1 MHALS
6 QLASAPFTRSA
17 ADDSDTRR
25 SDDKPVATSRISLLA
40 SLPVA
45 ASSSSLMSAASFSS
59 IAPPPP
65 SPSVAGLTGP
75 SAGALG
81 LQANSAKTP
90 PQTGESAPT
99 PSNSSRSR
107 HINIQP
113 LVLPLPP
120 TPPASN
126 AQDSSMTTPLPA
138 PDQGFAS
145 NATKA
150 RTPSSSATSATP
162 PPLPPP
168 ISTSSTQ
175 HSAQILRSQV
185 AHTLNKTLQ
194 LEHSLTYRELQSY
207 EKQLQTLHLEA
218 IHSRRG
224 FIAAVEALRARRRE
238 MEDIFGERCAVEG
251 IIRHLRSRLEGLRM
265 RIMEGGK
272 GGIIET
278 GIPTSSAIH
287 LLSDDY
293 APLSAAAA
301 IGGDYGPRNPGRL
314 SGMDYTPQ
322 SAPLGGGMNPVPGHY
337 SSSSRGIEFENLQQN
352 DQQESNEMY
361 NMRRHSSPGQAFAHG
376 VTPAH
381 VIEKTRD
388 SLQQKATLPNSAPLL
403 DYLETG
409 DNADGIDVADFE
421 EFGDC
426 NDLTMSCARENAV
439 DNTDNTIG
447 DDSKENTKPGS
458 SRLASNSLAFEL
470 SPEFSKPSSTS
481 SASSLRISTNLQSSA
496 EETLQQVKSQQAL
509 QQQLYQN
516 QHYHALQQQQQ
527 DQKQQQQPFMFPSIN
542 MTRLHSTGQ
551 LANVKPAKNSDISA
565 FRRSSLGLSVND
577 TMSPNLVGDAP
588 SSSATTTTSPTAVG
602 GAIACAMYQRGQCLG
617 TGSEGCSA
625 QHICVRCGGTH
636 PVILCKKDRN
646 VCVKWNM
653 EGSNLD
659 NYLMEYI
666 AKRRADGLVDDD
678 LLRMELQLTHS
689 LPSSTI
695 LGTTPILAS
704 GTSTTNAGSSLATTP
719 NPTHGAMML
728 PPLPFSSSAVFSTHS
743 SSYSGNTGNGGSSGV
758 VHLGAPLAVQ
768 TSGLQTQQHQSQQ
781 NLGMRGV
788 DHPMH
793 IAAAQAAMRVVSG
806 GGCNSA
812 GSNGGRDPYVMQQSP
827 MLMMGTGMYGVYGNN
842 SVNGTTGPGKRQNT
856 SAGGTSS
863 SFDGASLLT
872 ESERM
877 MVCRDYNNFKC
888 ESADEMSLG
897 QVGSNAEQ
905 AFTLLDS
912 IQSGAPIPSANF
924 RDHPVMSAP
933 ESFEGPDVVSMDRF
947 SRPLTSSVL
956 RRAAL
961 QLNDHHTSLSHFAF
975 APPNG
980 DDDDECRE
988 DDYRR
993 GAAVTVASAGT
1004 MRLRQRYPRSY
1015 ARMSRALGLQQQAP
1029 AENEQATLAGAD
1041 WRQGDAGMD
1050 SNTASEEA
1058 SVVNRLVDQVLIELG
1073 VGASGDGT
1081 VLPLP
1086 PPLPPPPPP
1095 PLRRDRQ
1102 QQQHLRPRFTT
1113 VFQQR
1118 TLVAGDRPAVPAIPA
1133 FHAFAP
1139 HAGLFRDAVAMP
1151 SPLTSDRLDAVRRVT
1166 AAILGCEDDSLFPDA
1181 TTTCLTFI
1189 RASPS
1194 LSEHYQFV
1202 DQTVISPAEI
1212 IGNNR
1217 LQQASQPA
1225 RQLSG
1230 SGVNFQKTGELPY
1243 LEWLRSRS
1251 LVDSNGNSISN
1262 LNESVPS
1269 LLSANDCGGLVDGKE
1284 TEACGFDIPEGGM
1297 EILMRLVFDADGNH
1311 RAMTPEDVVCVFE
1324 EWDSKLG
1331 CSVTAKVTSD
1341 VEIEVVPHLHDDKVS
1356 QKPAVRDVWR
1366 GQRSRLTSAYP
1377 ATLSTHSQASAGTR
1391 TSKDVVPTKV
1401 LLAPAETHFRAVS
1414 ESRIFASNIVKF
1426 KRALLAQQPKPTDP
1440 DTPSCGADCATE
1452 QAPPTA
1458 TFAPQ
1463 NFECEQQADKT
1474 RNDQTAAALPPAGSA
1489 AQSRAIV
1496 DIDTADGGAGSVRP
1510 EVAGP
1515 ACSRGTVA
1523 ADARSTRS
1531 SYYRRKLPESCTSF
1545 DSDAG
1550 RLTFAQAVAGE
1561 HMEIFFV
1568 LAMQFATQSEP
1579 AYCGLGTLVMVLN
1592 SLQVD
1597 PLRQWKGVWREVSF
1611 QRSLF
1616 FPGFTDLSHAGGTT
1630 KTFCKYALSY
1640 RPCKLME

>member
-1 MHALS
+1 MPRE
-6 QLASAPFTRSA
+6 API
-17 ADDSDTRR
+17 
-25 SDDKPVATSRISLLA
+25 P
-40 SLPVA
+40 
-45 ASSSSLMSAASFSS
+45 
-59 IAPPPP
+59 
-65 SPSVAGLTGP
+65 G
-75 SAGALG
+75 
-81 LQANSAKTP
+81 TP
-90 PQTGESAPT
+90 LEE
-99 PSNSSRSR
+99 SR
-107 HINIQP
+107 HPN
-113 LVLPLPP
+113 
-120 TPPASN
+120 T
-126 AQDSSMTTPLPA
+126 
-138 PDQGFAS
+138 
-145 NATKA
+145 
-150 RTPSSSATSATP
+150 
-162 PPLPPP
+162 
-168 ISTSSTQ
+168 
-175 HSAQILRSQV
+175 
-185 AHTLNKTLQ
+185 AH
-194 LEHSLTYRELQSY
+194 
-207 EKQLQTLHLEA
+207 
-218 IHSRRG
+218 
-224 FIAAVEALRARRRE
+224 
-238 MEDIFGERCAVEG
+238 
-251 IIRHLRSRLEGLRM
+251 
-265 RIMEGGK
+265 
-272 GGIIET
+272 
-278 GIPTSSAIH
+278 
-287 LLSDDY
+287 
-293 APLSAAAA
+293 
-301 IGGDYGPRNPGRL
+301 
-314 SGMDYTPQ
+314 
-322 SAPLGGGMNPVPGHY
+322 
-337 SSSSRGIEFENLQQN
+337 
-352 DQQESNEMY
+352 
-361 NMRRHSSPGQAFAHG
+361 
-376 VTPAH
+376 
-381 VIEKTRD
+381 
-388 SLQQKATLPNSAPLL
+388 
-403 DYLETG
+403 
-409 DNADGIDVADFE
+409 
-421 EFGDC
+421 
-426 NDLTMSCARENAV
+426 
-439 DNTDNTIG
+439 
-447 DDSKENTKPGS
+447 
-458 SRLASNSLAFEL
+458 
-470 SPEFSKPSSTS
+470 
-481 SASSLRISTNLQSSA
+481 
-496 EETLQQVKSQQAL
+496 
-509 QQQLYQN
+509 
-516 QHYHALQQQQQ
+516 
-527 DQKQQQQPFMFPSIN
+527 
-542 MTRLHSTGQ
+542 
-551 LANVKPAKNSDISA
+551 
-565 FRRSSLGLSVND
+565 
-577 TMSPNLVGDAP
+577 
-588 SSSATTTTSPTAVG
+588 
-602 GAIACAMYQRGQCLG
+602 
-617 TGSEGCSA
+617 
-625 QHICVRCGGTH
+625 
-636 PVILCKKDRN
+636 
-646 VCVKWNM
+646 
-653 EGSNLD
+653 
-659 NYLMEYI
+659 
-666 AKRRADGLVDDD
+666 
-678 LLRMELQLTHS
+678 
-689 LPSSTI
+689 
-695 LGTTPILAS
+695 
-704 GTSTTNAGSSLATTP
+704 
-719 NPTHGAMML
+719 
-728 PPLPFSSSAVFSTHS
+728 
-743 SSYSGNTGNGGSSGV
+743 
-758 VHLGAPLAVQ
+758 
-768 TSGLQTQQHQSQQ
+768 
-781 NLGMRGV
+781 
-788 DHPMH
+788 
-793 IAAAQAAMRVVSG
+793 
-806 GGCNSA
+806 
-812 GSNGGRDPYVMQQSP
+812 
-827 MLMMGTGMYGVYGNN
+827 
-842 SVNGTTGPGKRQNT
+842 
-856 SAGGTSS
+856 
-863 SFDGASLLT
+863 
-872 ESERM
+872 
-877 MVCRDYNNFKC
+877 
-888 ESADEMSLG
+888 SLG

-988 DDYRR
+988 DDYRG

-1029 AENEQATLAGAD
+1029 AANEQATLAGAD

-1118 TLVAGDRPAVPAIPA
+1118 NLVAGDRPAVPAIPA

-1139 HAGLFRDAVAMP
+1139 HAGLFRDAVAMR
-1151 SPLTSDRLDAVRRVT
+1151 SPLTSDRLDAVRRAT
-1166 AAILGCEDDSLFPDA
+1166 AAILGCEDDSLWTDA

-1194 LSEHYQFV
+1194 LSEHYQVSDVSFSQFV

-1324 EWDSKLG
+1324 EWDSMLG

-1440 DTPSCGADCATE
+1440 DTPNRGTDCATE

-1458 TFAPQ
+1458 TFAQQ
-1463 NFECEQQADKT
+1463 NFECEQPADKT

-1630 KTFCKYALSY
+1630 KTFCKYNATSQEVLIFDVARFKYPAYWVSVELLWESMLPIDESTGKPRGYCILSKAKRGLVHSATSKISEMSSQSWPITARKMAREIRSSAALSILESFRDDSEALRY
-1640 RPCKLME
+1640 SVVSVSDLQTRKYQSDGLPCKSNNLRKYKSLFHLSYFSPLEELTNLLVNKIPKELFGLNDTILFDPTDEQGTPLIEIDDIRLHLSQTKLFGFVNAAVRRRLRKLDFFTPTCNSQSALNGPKSLGLMCHEQLRLPHTRSSSEQFSKHQVPCLKKGPLTSRDNYINRKALKSGARRVSSVQIHGEEKYQLENPTLLLCECNEYAHLACFTATRLHVHEYSDLSGFLTLGIAALLEMQIGDGAIGGWSDLWTAGGCAGQSVDCSGHDGISREVRFMRDMFEAVEKL